1 MAMIRQDAS
10 YSCPWPRPRFGLPSA
25 TRRAGQSARRY
36 ARIIGPMS
44 RLSGSYDLGRAT
56 GVCAATGVP
65 LEHGAPCVIALAE
78 VDDPGAANAG
88 TPSGQFLR
96 RLEYSL
102 AAWEA
107 GARPEGLFC
116 FWRTTWTGGQQRKMF
131 VDDETLLDLFHRL
144 EADERPQR
152 QAFRFVLTLFLVRK
166 RLLRMVGQRRE
177 RATDTGTDG
186 EGGPESGGEATRS
199 GGREFMLVSVR
210 GADPSAPP
218 LEVFNPRLGEED
230 IEAIA
235 AQLTEIMSG
244 APA

>member
-1 MAMIRQDAS
+1 
-10 YSCPWPRPRFGLPSA
+10 
-25 TRRAGQSARRY
+25 
-36 ARIIGPMS
+36 MS

-56 GVCAATGVP
+56 GVCAATGAP
-65 LEHGAPCVIALAE
+65 LEQGAPCVIALAE
-78 VDDPGAANAG
+78 VDDPGVANAG

-166 RLLRMVGQRRE
+166 KLLRMVGQRRE
-177 RATDTGTDG
+177 QVTETNGA
-186 EGGPESGGEATRS
+186 EGGEPEAASASRTP
-199 GGREFMLVSVR
+199 REYWLVAVR
-210 GADPSAPP
+210 GSDPAAQPIAV
-218 LEVFNPRLGEED
+218 LNPRLGEDD

-235 AQLTEIMSG
+235 GQLNEIMSG